1 MTLSRIAVV
10 VGVLVALAAT
20 AVIAILLT
28 LRTMPAGTPAVP
40 EATTAAPEAT
50 MPAATPAARAA
61 AADEPLK
68 IAVVD
73 VGKVFNESSAV
84 KDINT
89 QLRPFLES
97 FRAEAAKVE
106 QELSEAQAEL
116 ARRQATVLTNDAY
129 AEERRKLE
137 ERALG
142 AQDEMLKRKRGLDQT
157 KATAMR
163 QVETTLNNIVL
174 EIFTERKL
182 YLILTRDQ
190 TAFFNPSLDITDEVI
205 KRLDRQLPTV
215 KIDIPVN

>member
-1 MTLSRIAVV
+1 MAFSRITALIALLVA
-10 VGVLVALAAT
+10 GVLALAA
-20 AVIAILLT
+20 
-28 LRTMPAGTPAVP
+28 MPATR
-40 EATTAAPEAT
+40 
-50 MPAATPAARAA
+50 AATAE
-61 AADEPLK
+61 EPLK

-84 KDINT
+84 KDINS

-97 FRAEAAKVE
+97 FRAEAVKVE

-174 EIFTERKL
+174 QIFTERKL
-182 YLILTRDQ
+182 YLILRRDQ
-190 TAFFNPSLDITDEVI
+190 TAFFNPSLDITDEVL